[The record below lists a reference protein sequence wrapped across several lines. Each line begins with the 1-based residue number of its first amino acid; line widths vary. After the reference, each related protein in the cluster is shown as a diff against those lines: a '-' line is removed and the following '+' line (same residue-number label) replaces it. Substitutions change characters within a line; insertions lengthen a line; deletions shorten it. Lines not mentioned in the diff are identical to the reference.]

1 MSDQNK
7 KQTVEEWLA
16 AGNKIKT
23 EPTKTTL
30 EIIAELKPKYAALM
44 KRLHLH
50 NGAVKKAEA
59 YGTYNPERP
68 ALRFSEDTII

>member
-16 AGNKIKT
+16 EGNKIKT
-23 EPTKTTL
+23 VPAKTPL
-30 EIIAELKPKYAALM
+30 DVIAELKPKYAALL

-59 YGTYNPERP
+59 YQY
-68 ALRFSEDTII
+68 AS

>member
-1 MSDQNK
+1 MSENNK

-16 AGNKIKT
+16 AGNQIKT
-23 EPTKTTL
+23 VPTKTPL
-30 EIIAELKPKYAALM
+30 DVIAELKPKYAALM

-59 YGTYNPERP
+59 YQ
-68 ALRFSEDTII
+68 

>member
-1 MSDQNK
+1 MNNK

-16 AGNKIKT
+16 AGNQIKNV
-23 EPTKTTL
+23 PTKTPL
-30 EIIAELKPKYAALM
+30 DVIAELKPKYAALM

-59 YGTYNPERP
+59 YQ
-68 ALRFSEDTII
+68 